1 MSLYNSVK
9 SNINSEF
16 LPIRLKN
23 TNWAK
28 FNFFVSNLNYL
39 SLISLENDK
48 SIYVSYSVMFKFPDY
63 IYFYYDKSK
72 TVNYFSKSKYG
83 YYDFNVNKNRIH
95 NILFLLKFN
104 NISH

>member
-28 FNFFVSNLNYL
+28 FNFFVSNLNY
-39 SLISLENDK
+39 
-48 SIYVSYSVMFKFPDY
+48 YVF
-63 IYFYYDKSK
+63 
-72 TVNYFSKSKYG
+72 
-83 YYDFNVNKNRIH
+83 
-95 NILFLLKFN
+95 
-104 NISH
+104 NIS